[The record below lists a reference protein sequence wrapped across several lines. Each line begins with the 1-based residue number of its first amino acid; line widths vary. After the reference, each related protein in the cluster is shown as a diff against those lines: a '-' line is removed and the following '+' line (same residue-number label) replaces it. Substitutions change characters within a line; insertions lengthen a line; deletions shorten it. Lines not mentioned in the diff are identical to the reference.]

1 MSDGR
6 AFFFSVDQNRHHLSA
21 GDREAEPEKE
31 QQIEHKLPEPDSRG
45 AEVHGAGDGG
55 TYLTPVSVV
64 AGLLKVVPELQREKF
79 YPDEQWEKH
88 PGGKPAVC
96 LQVPIAQGTPV
107 DGHPARAGEDA
118 PDGQCGTE
126 PKQNCPYRAPVNGLL
141 TTQQGKEIFQR
152 DFRCNIC
159 FLRVTAVHQVGK
171 GQPQRVGQWFQR
183 VDVRQADPRFP

>member
-1 MSDGR
+1 M

-21 GDREAEPEKE
+21 GDREAEPEE
-31 QQIEHKLPEPDSRG
+31 EHQIEHKLPEPDSRG

-88 PGGKPAVC
+88 PGGKPAIC

-107 DGHPARAGEDA
+107 DGIRPGQARMPQMASA
-118 PDGQCGTE
+118 ALSQNKTARTE
-126 PKQNCPYRAPVNGLL
+126 
-141 TTQQGKEIFQR
+141 
-152 DFRCNIC
+152 
-159 FLRVTAVHQVGK
+159 
-171 GQPQRVGQWFQR
+171 
-183 VDVRQADPRFP
+183 RQSMDC

>member
-6 AFFFSVDQNRHHLSA
+6 AFLFSVDQNRHHLSA
-21 GDREAEPEKE
+21 GDREAEPEEE
-31 QQIEHKLPEPDSRG
+31 QQIERKLPEPDSRG

-88 PGGKPAVC
+88 PGGKPAVG

-126 PKQNCPYRAPVNGLL
+126 PKQNCPYRSAS
-141 TTQQGKEIFQR
+141 
-152 DFRCNIC
+152 
-159 FLRVTAVHQVGK
+159 
-171 GQPQRVGQWFQR
+171 QWI
-183 VDVRQADPRFP
+183 VDGATG